1 MPSIVPSL
9 DAKGAPHLFAPQN
22 CMKFAKNKMGYR
34 WLNLGN
40 LLLLLLLEKLLLS
53 LVVAL
58 LSNISLS
65 MSFMLFKLFKVTVRV
80 TSDRSDHANGD

>member
-1 MPSIVPSL
+1 MLSIVPSL
-9 DAKGAPHLFAPQN
+9 DANGAPHLFAPQN
-22 CMKFAKNKMGYR
+22 CMKFVKNRMGYR

-40 LLLLLLLEKLLLS
+40 LLLLVLLEKLLLS

-65 MSFMLFKLFKVTVRV
+65 MSFMLFKVTVRV
-80 TSDRSDHANGD
+80 TSNRSDHANGD